1 MSVTVP
7 QPSLNAV
14 HAKIASKAMSYSAFV
29 SIVQDINNGL
39 YSGPQIA
46 SFLTASAAHPL
57 SRREIFDLTKA
68 MIRVGPCLK
77 WEDGVTVDKHCVGGL
92 PGNRTTPIIVAI
104 LSALGVRIAKTSS
117 RAITSAAGTADVM
130 EVLAPVHLTI
140 DRMKDVVEQTGGCII
155 WGGAVGLSPVDDEL
169 VRIAREIGVDGE
181 GQLVSSILSK
191 KLAAGSTHVLI
202 DIPVGPTAKIKTQA
216 EARKLEQTFLII
228 SKALKIS
235 CDVEITD
242 GLQPIGCGIGPALEA
257 RDVIAVL
264 QNLDTAPPDLRDK
277 AVYLAG
283 KVMEL
288 AGLAA
293 KDAGKGKALA
303 CLSSGQAWESFKRI
317 CAAQGGMRDIPKAR
331 YCHTIVATHSGM
343 VESMDNKYIAK
354 LARIAGA
361 PDDKTAGVD
370 LHMSIGSAVA
380 LGQALLTI
388 HSGSRVGLKN
398 AIEEASKRLA
408 IRILDPLRLE
418 GDCI

>member
-14 HAKIASKAMSYSAFV
+14 HAKIAGKAISSSAFV
-29 SIVQDINNGL
+29 SIVQDINDGL

-68 MIRVGPCLK
+68 MIRVGPCLT

-104 LSALGVRIAKTSS
+104 LSALGIRIAKTSS
-117 RAITSAAGTADVM
+117 RAITSAVGTADVM

-140 DRMKDVVEQTGGCII
+140 DRMKDVVSQTGGCVI

-169 VRIAREIGVDGE
+169 VRIAREIGVDAE

-216 EARKLEQTFLII
+216 EACKLKQTFLITA
-228 SKALKIS
+228 KALKIS

-242 GLQPIGCGIGPALEA
+242 GSQPIGTGIGPALEA
-257 RDVIAVL
+257 RDIIAVL

-283 KVMEL
+283 KAMEL
-288 AGLAA
+288 A
-293 KDAGKGKALA
+293 
-303 CLSSGQAWESFKRI
+303 
-317 CAAQGGMRDIPKAR
+317 
-331 YCHTIVATHSGM
+331 

-370 LHMSIGSAVA
+370 LHMSVGSAVD

-388 HSGSRVGLKN
+388 HSSSRVGLKN
-398 AIEEASKRLA
+398 ALEEASKRLA

>member
-14 HAKIASKAMSYSAFV
+14 HAKIAGKAISSSAFV
-29 SIVQDINNGL
+29 SIVQDINDGL

-68 MIRVGPCLK
+68 MIRVGPCLT

-104 LSALGVRIAKTSS
+104 LSALGIRIAKTSS
-117 RAITSAAGTADVM
+117 RAITSAVGTADVM

-140 DRMKDVVEQTGGCII
+140 DRMKDVVSQTGGCVI

-169 VRIAREIGVDGE
+169 VRIAREIGVDAE

-216 EARKLEQTFLII
+216 EACKLKQTFLITA
-228 SKALKIS
+228 KALKIS

-242 GLQPIGCGIGPALEA
+242 GSQPIGTGIGPALEA
-257 RDVIAVL
+257 RDIIAVL

-283 KVMEL
+283 KAMEL

-303 CLSSGQAWESFKRI
+303 CLSSGQAW
-317 CAAQGGMRDIPKAR
+317 
-331 YCHTIVATHSGM
+331 

-370 LHMSIGSAVA
+370 LHMSVGSAVD

-388 HSGSRVGLKN
+388 HSSSRVGLKN
-398 AIEEASKRLA
+398 ALEEASKRLA